1 MTIML
6 RHTLALTDYPNSS
19 LCQAVS
25 PESDWATTIVSQE
38 TAVLYLLE

>member
-1 MTIML
+1 MTVVL
-6 RHTLALTDYPNSS
+6 RHTLALTDYPPNSS

-25 PESDWATTIVSQE
+25 PESDWATISQE